1 MINASDCT
9 IKPPIDS
16 DMPEDP
22 SRTMFMT
29 TGPDERPSHYT
40 SACVKYVLAQR
51 IHKMMS
57 LGALSP
63 KFKDYSVIQ
72 SLHAEVIWLLSGL
85 PPAVRSEKPD
95 TSWDLQY
102 PEVVK
107 HRLQISIIASSFLLS
122 LHRPHV
128 AKHPESLKLAIAAAI
143 QVLDSSQLLFERI
156 EQHQHKTYTLVFY
169 TIDAGTLLSAMVA
182 KLMHE
187 ADRVKHDAIAA
198 LHQAVNRL
206 SVLKKRN
213 PAAMAGELVLTQ
225 CLEKLGCG
233 PEKPQS
239 GPENHPTDLQHQVV
253 DEGSRDQPHRPHV
266 GLQNAQDEDPA
277 HRPFGE
283 DTTLVSSGNIDQGGS
298 VWSQYHGLVDGEDL
312 FAEVMNDSA
321 YTATWLE
328 QMNNIPSMDFG
339 FQDEIFSSSVLYG

>member
-1 MINASDCT
+1 MINTSDCT
-9 IKPPIDS
+9 TRPPIDS

-40 SACVKYVLAQR
+40 SACVKYALAQR

-63 KFKDYSVIQ
+63 KFEDYSIIQ
-72 SLHAEVIWLLSGL
+72 SLHAEVTWLLSGL

-107 HRLQISIIASSFLLS
+107 HRLQISIIANSFLLS

-128 AKHPESLKLAIAAAI
+128 ANHPESLKLAIAAAI

-156 EQHQHKTYTLVFY
+156 EQHQYKTYTLVFY
-169 TIDAGTLLSAMVA
+169 TIDAGMLLSAMVA
-182 KLMHE
+182 KLLHE
-187 ADRVKHDAIAA
+187 ADWAKHDAIAA
-198 LHQAVNRL
+198 LRQAVNRL
-206 SVLKKRN
+206 SVLKERN
-213 PAAMAGELVLTQ
+213 PAAIAGERVLTQ
-225 CLEKLGCG
+225 CLDKLGCG
-233 PEKPQS
+233 LEKPQS
-239 GPENHPTDLQHQVV
+239 GPENHPTVLQHQVV

-266 GLQNAQDEDPA
+266 GLVNAQVQDPA
-277 HRPFGE
+277 HRPFSE
-283 DTTLVSSGNIDQGGS
+283 DTALVLSGTMDQAGS
-298 VWSQYHGLVDGEDL
+298 AWSQYKGLTDGEDL
-312 FAEVMNDSA
+312 FAEIMNDSA

-328 QMNNIPSMDFG
+328 QMNNIPSIDLG
-339 FQDEIFSSSVLYG
+339 FQDEIFSSSVMYG